1 MHTLHLYYCNSQEL
15 ENEWDKQQI
24 SAQLLQN
31 QLKRLQ
37 DDLRKVSRQL
47 DGDSKEKAINTGKIE
62 ELNLHID
69 SLQRELRKAVAT
81 KQDLMVDENLIKL
94 EVKKLRETLFGHADE
109 VLTLEQRQLQ
119 LQTVSCKY

>member
-1 MHTLHLYYCNSQEL
+1 MHVHIISDTQEL
-15 ENEWDKQQI
+15 EAEWEKQQI

-47 DGDSKEKAINTGKIE
+47 DRDNKEKAINTGKID

-69 SLQRELRKAVAT
+69 SLQRELHKAVAT
-81 KQDLMVDENLIKL
+81 KQVHILYSVI
-94 EVKKLRETLFGHADE
+94 
-109 VLTLEQRQLQ
+109 
-119 LQTVSCKY
+119 

>member
-1 MHTLHLYYCNSQEL
+1 MHACTYTHACIHMYTHTRTTHFLSYYLNTQEL
-15 ENEWDKQQI
+15 ETEWEKQQI

-47 DGDSKEKAINTGKIE
+47 DRDSKEKAINTGKIE

-69 SLQRELRKAVAT
+69 SLQRELRKAIST
-81 KQDLMVDENLIKL
+81 KQ
-94 EVKKLRETLFGHADE
+94 
-109 VLTLEQRQLQ
+109 VLP
-119 LQTVSCKY
+119 YI